1 MGGLRSTPCEESCHR
16 FSVITI
22 KKTIDRT
29 NANYYRKNSYSQDA
43 SNAMLSWGIHCDHW
57 FHGVCVKAIL

>member
-16 FSVITI
+16 FSIVTI
-22 KKTIDRT
+22 KKTIDTT

-43 SNAMLSWGIHCDHW
+43 STAMLSRAFIVIIG
-57 FHGVCVKAIL
+57 FMRYV